1 MRDANWDDIFQKRQ
15 EDLTPRDERLSDT
28 LPWEDWLTFVL
39 TALVSLSVVASIDGA
54 RWVTDMPAL
63 YPVCL
68 SALLSAFVLSRVR
81 RNALLLHPLS
91 LFAGATFVYLQLLA
105 ILPGGTPVARTDNM
119 LDRMHAWWYA
129 VTRDGISS
137 DSLPFIILVLVLV
150 WLGTYFSSWAVFRWR
165 NAWLALTPGG
175 VALMWNISFI
185 PGQFS
190 YAFVVFVFSAV
201 LLMMRLHL
209 AQRERDWD
217 ERGVAY
223 PEFITLSAL
232 NFTFWVTLAILLLAW
247 WLPLADRSDTAN
259 QRWNDFTSPITR
271 LFEPLARVFISVNAK
286 KPITIHNL
294 PDALAFQGKIT
305 LTGKQAVE
313 INVDITPE
321 MAAFLRAQ
329 SFDQYTADGWKVTV
343 HSNVPLSPG
352 QRTGASDQATLPD
365 ARKELKVNVKVQGG
379 NNGVLFSLGQPVAS
393 DKPAD
398 ARTGAAPD
406 DVTGLRPDTHLRNG
420 DTYAVTGSVAV
431 PSIDELNAAGT
442 DYPQWVRDNYLQLP
456 DSLPRRVSRKAREV
470 VRGTTTPYEQ
480 AAAIERYVRSFP
492 VDYNVPTAPPGRDA
506 VDYFLFD
513 AQRGYFD
520 YHASAMAVMLRSL
533 GIPARVASGY
543 AVDPAT
549 RQGDGN
555 TFTLT
560 EFNAFAWPEV
570 YFPGIGWVEF
580 SPTPSQPLINR
591 PGTASIEGTGQGSKK
606 VPGEPGAG
614 AIDLGLLKPPPPD
627 DTPAPTAAQGGGPSA
642 WPLLLALSIAGVA
655 IALGGAGGR
664 LAWEHG
670 MGGLSKPARLWEKT
684 LRLATLARAN
694 AQPSETP
701 REFAARLARTVP
713 DAGAAAYIAAA
724 YERARFGGKAASED
738 EAERLDVAYA
748 SVRRSLLRRVLRLK
762 PREEAKP

>member
-15 EDLTPRDERLSDT
+15 EDATPHDGRLSDT
-28 LPWEDWLTFVL
+28 WPWEDWLTFVL

-68 SALLSAFVLSRVR
+68 LSLVTAYLLSRVR
-81 RNALLLHPLS
+81 RNALLLHPLA
-91 LFAGATFVYLQLLA
+91 LLAGATCVYLQLLA

-129 VTRDGISS
+129 ATRNGISS
-137 DSLPFIILVLVLV
+137 DSLPFIILVLVMV
-150 WLGTYFSSWAVFRWR
+150 WLGTYLSAWAVFRWR

-201 LLMMRLHL
+201 LLMMRLNL

-232 NFTFWVTLAILLLAW
+232 NFTFWVTVAILLLAW
-247 WLPLADRSDTAN
+247 WLPVADRSDTAAA
-259 QRWNDFTSPITR
+259 RWNDFTSPITR
-271 LFEPLARVFISVNAK
+271 RFEPLARVFISVNAK

-313 INVDITPE
+313 VNVELTSE

-329 SFDQYTADGWKVTV
+329 SFDEYTAEGWKVTV
-343 HSNVPLSPG
+343 HSDVPLSPG
-352 QRTGASDQATLPD
+352 ERTGAEDQATVEG
-365 ARKELKVNVKVQGG
+365 ARKEMTINVKVQGG
-379 NNGVLFSLGQPVAS
+379 NNGVLFSLGQPLAS
-393 DKPAD
+393 DKPSD
-398 ARTGAAPD
+398 ARTGAAPED
-406 DVTGLRPDTHLRNG
+406 ITGLRPDTHLRNG

-431 PSIDELNAAGT
+431 PSIDELNAAGE
-442 DYPQWVRDNYLQLP
+442 DYPQWVRAAYLQMP
-456 DSLPRRVSRKAREV
+456 DSLPERVRRKAHEV
-470 VRGTTTPYEQ
+470 TRGTSTPYEA
-480 AAAIERYVRSFP
+480 AAAIERYVRTFP
-492 VDYNVPTAPPGRDA
+492 VDYGVPAAPPGRDA

-520 YHASAMAVMLRSL
+520 YHASAMALMLRQL
-533 GIPARVASGY
+533 GVPARVASGY

-555 TFTLT
+555 TFGLT

-591 PGTASIEGTGQGSKK
+591 PGTAPPEGTGSGSTR
-606 VPGEPGAG
+606 VPGDAG
-614 AIDLGLLKPPPPD
+614 DGGIDLGIKPPPQDQPSSA
-627 DTPAPTAAQGGGPSA
+627 PAASGGGVSL
-642 WPLLLALSIAGVA
+642 WPALLALAIAGGAV
-655 IALGGAGGR
+655 ALGAAGGR
-664 LAWEHG
+664 LAWERG

-684 LRLATLARAN
+684 LRLAALARAK

-701 REFAARLARTVP
+701 REFAARLERSVP
-713 DAGAAAYIAAA
+713 DAEGATYIAAS
-724 YERARFGGKAASED
+724 YERARFGGKTVSED
-738 EAERLDVAYA
+738 ESERLDAAYA
-748 SVRRSLLRRVLRLK
+748 SVRGSLLRRMLRLK
-762 PREEAKP
+762 PRSGDD